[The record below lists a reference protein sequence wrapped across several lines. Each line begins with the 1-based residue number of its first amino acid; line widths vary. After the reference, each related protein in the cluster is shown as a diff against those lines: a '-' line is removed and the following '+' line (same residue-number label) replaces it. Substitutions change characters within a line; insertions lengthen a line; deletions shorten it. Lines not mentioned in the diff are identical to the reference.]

1 MNQDFLSSLTLDEVE
16 TIVNLSATPLDELL
30 TAGKLKGR
38 ALKAVIWVA
47 KKRVDPNY
55 KMEDAGKV
63 TFAEAL
69 DLFKVDESDPK
80 VL

>member
-1 MNQDFLSSLTLDEVE
+1 MNEDFLSSLTLDEVE
-16 TIVNLSATPLDELL
+16 TIENLSNTPLDELL
-30 TAGKLKGR
+30 TSGKLKGK

-47 KKRVDPNY
+47 KKRTNPEY

-69 DLFKVDESDPK
+69 DLFKVVDTDPK